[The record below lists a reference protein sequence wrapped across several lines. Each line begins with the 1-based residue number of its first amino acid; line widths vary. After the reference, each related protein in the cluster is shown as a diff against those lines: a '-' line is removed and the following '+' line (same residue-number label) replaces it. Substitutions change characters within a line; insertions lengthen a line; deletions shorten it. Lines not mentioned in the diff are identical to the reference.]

1 MAAFVDT
8 SMRTKNCGFGI
19 NDCNRNWVPD
29 AVDISSGRSQ
39 DRNFNAMPDE
49 CEQGAPIIQGPIQ
62 VSPPVVAPGQ
72 QIRIQVIVVGQASI
86 AAVFANG
93 MPLTNRGGMLWEDNI
108 PADREAGPQTVYAL
122 AKDANG
128 HIATHIGVYEVRR
141 EQKAH
146 R

>member
-1 MAAFVDT
+1 
-8 SMRTKNCGFGI
+8 
-19 NDCNRNWVPD
+19 
-29 AVDISSGRSQ
+29 
-39 DRNFNAMPDE
+39 MPDE